1 MSVLDGCVG
10 WVGRSTV
17 QLQVLML
24 QCINATDVEQP
35 ITLESSDNQITI
47 ATIGVVGRGCMAL
60 ADELNSINFQRCK
73 QAAAGASTSWPSTR
87 PEPATLCPSA
97 PNWTSKRGK
106 HRMQIVSG
114 GMVVLIGVSICTPTV
129 RRATHAGMQA
139 CRLYVVE
146 SQILQCVHSQVHKH
160 HTKQ

>member
-24 QCINATDVEQP
+24 QCINATEVEQP

-73 QAAAGASTSWPSTR
+73 QAAAGA
-87 PEPATLCPSA
+87 PAGHATEQSQRLCVPPHPTGHRSA
-97 PNWTSKRGK
+97 A
-106 HRMQIVSG
+106 
-114 GMVVLIGVSICTPTV
+114 SI
-129 RRATHAGMQA
+129 A
-139 CRLYVVE
+139 CR
-146 SQILQCVHSQVHKH
+146 S
-160 HTKQ
+160 